1 MNYLFLTEF
10 RYTLFTKTLL
20 LFRISLLKRSI
31 LEQLDFPWCNN
42 SATLTKN
49 QVKAI
54 SIYFIRKTFPSSKVI
69 YCLPSRKIQP
79 QEKSCLPDWFRIFHM
94 LLEETLPPTMYVTEW
109 TFCLIFVEI
118 FSKLS
123 SINDYFQIPTF
134 LINEHCSRQ
143 ILGSLK
149 TLLSQYHQV
158 FPHL

>member
-10 RYTLFTKTLL
+10 WYTLFTKTLL

-31 LEQLDFPWCNN
+31 FRTDSPWCNN
-42 SATLTKN
+42 CATLTKK

-54 SIYFIRKTFPSSKVI
+54 SIHFIRKTFPSLKVI
-69 YCLPSRKIQP
+69 YCLPLRKIQP
-79 QEKSCLPDWFRIFHM
+79 QEKSCLPYWFRIFHM

-123 SINDYFQIPTF
+123 TINHYFQILTF
-134 LINEHCSRQ
+134 LINEYCSRQ